1 MATVFAR
8 AVSTINEHIK
18 NIYADG
24 ELSESQ
30 TLHKFGNTEFM
41 QKWTNYYSLDMIM
54 AVWYRVRS
62 KQWIMFRTRATQTLK
77 QYLTQWFVLDEAK
90 IKSGKPTEYFDKLQ
104 SRLREIRLSERL
116 FYQKIKDIY
125 TTSID
130 YDAKDDQTILFFQIV
145 QNKLL
150 RAISEHTAAELV
162 YNRVDGKK
170 PYVGM
175 TSHDKKS
182 ESHIRSADV
191 IVGKNYLN
199 QEEITVLWLLV
210 EQYLAFA
217 ESMAQAQIPMK
228 MIDRVERLD
237 AVLELNQ
244 KNILTHTGKISQK
257 IAKEKAKIEYKKFK
271 DNLKSL
277 ERQESIKILE
287 QDVMSLEKNTKK

>member
-1 MATVFAR
+1 
-8 AVSTINEHIK
+8 
-18 NIYADG
+18 
-24 ELSESQ
+24 
-30 TLHKFGNTEFM
+30 
-41 QKWTNYYSLDMIM
+41 
-54 AVWYRVRS
+54 
-62 KQWIMFRTRATQTLK
+62 
-77 QYLTQWFVLDEAK
+77 
-90 IKSGKPTEYFDKLQ
+90 
-104 SRLREIRLSERL
+104 L

-199 QEEITVLWLLV
+199 QEEITVL
-210 EQYLAFA
+210 
-217 ESMAQAQIPMK
+217 
-228 MIDRVERLD
+228 
-237 AVLELNQ
+237 
-244 KNILTHTGKISQK
+244 
-257 IAKEKAKIEYKKFK
+257 
-271 DNLKSL
+271 
-277 ERQESIKILE
+277 
-287 QDVMSLEKNTKK
+287 